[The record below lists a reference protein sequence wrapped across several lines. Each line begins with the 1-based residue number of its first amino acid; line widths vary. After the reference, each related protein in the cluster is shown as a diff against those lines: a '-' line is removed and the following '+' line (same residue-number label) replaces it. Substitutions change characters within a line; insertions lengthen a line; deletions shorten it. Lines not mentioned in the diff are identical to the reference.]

1 VLTASIVSV
10 NPFGHRAAHTGAAAA
25 LLVLLAFLLSFLFIR
40 TSARLTRSVSWWPG
54 GVESGGVHLHHLVW
68 GICLM
73 MLCGFLAF
81 TGPLGTPWWHID
93 AIGFGIGMGLTLDEF
108 ALWVRLQDVYWA
120 EEGRLSLDAVVV
132 AASFA
137 ALVVLGTQPFGLHS
151 AGSIVGT
158 AATVTVV
165 LGLSV
170 ICFLKGRIFMGVFGV
185 FIPVVGLVGAVRLA
199 HPASPWARWWY
210 SAARRERAKARFDP
224 NRRIGRLEREIED
237 VVAGAPSTQHAA
249 PAVLGDDDQPRG

>member
-10 NPFGHRAAHTGAAAA
+10 NPFGHRAHTGAAAA

-73 MLCGFLAF
+73 MFCGFLAF
-81 TGPLGTPWWHID
+81 AGPLGAPWWHID

-108 ALWVRLQDVYWA
+108 ALWVRLQDVYWS

-151 AGSIVGT
+151 TGSIVGT
-158 AATVTVV
+158 AGTVTVV

-170 ICFLKGRIFMGVFGV
+170 TCFLKGRIFMGVFGV
-185 FIPVVGLVGAVRLA
+185 FIPVIALVGAVRLA
-199 HPASPWARWWY
+199 HPTSPWARWRY
-210 SAARRERAKARFDP
+210 SESRLERARARFDP
-224 NRRIGRLEREIED
+224 NRRLGRLEREIED
-237 VVAGAPSTQHAA
+237 VVAGAPSVQQQQAA
-249 PAVLGDDDQPRG
+249 VVRDDGPPR